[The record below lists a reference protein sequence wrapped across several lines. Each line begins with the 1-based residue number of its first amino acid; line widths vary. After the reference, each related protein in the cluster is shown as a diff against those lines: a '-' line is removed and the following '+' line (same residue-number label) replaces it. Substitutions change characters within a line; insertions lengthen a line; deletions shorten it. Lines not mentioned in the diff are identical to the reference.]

1 MSFFRDNVST
11 SFYKKDWVESLKSK
25 LFEIQQ
31 SKFLVTQSYIEIYSE
46 FHRMYGA
53 LKQEQSRLDQIID
66 DIDIQR
72 RGLFVELT
80 KEQNDLYTESK
91 KRLTFVK
98 RRISACSAVMT
109 SMSINKDWSPERQP
123 RVVFD
128 TNNIADSIIVIDDEK
143 VEEKKETKNNN
154 IADSI
159 IVIDDEKIEE
169 KKETKNNNIDDAV
182 EKVEEKKETKTEQSD
197 MLVAVMPCCRGDCK
211 GLVTRNYKCG
221 LCHSKYCKSCRV
233 IKTSEEHTC
242 DPDTVATVQLIKDTA
257 KPCPKCKTSITKID
271 GCDQMWC
278 PQCKTAFSYNTGKID
293 TGSIHNPHYYQFLR
307 ETQGHVPRAQG
318 DNPYCPQDENE
329 LVLAYDLFFRRNTR
343 GTLNF
348 SVAHNT
354 ILDIHRQ
361 LLHINR
367 YRPKT
372 IDLTADTIELR
383 DLRIRYLMNKI
394 TKEDMCDHL
403 IKTHNV
409 NIRTNEVALV
419 YEMVIRSVNDT
430 LRILSNIQVR
440 PSDDLDRHCLEA
452 IATIKKI
459 VTIANDAFEVIAKR
473 WKVKAIRFD
482 DMLKEV
488 KSNAS

>member
-1 MSFFRDNVST
+1 
-11 SFYKKDWVESLKSK
+11 
-25 LFEIQQ
+25 
-31 SKFLVTQSYIEIYSE
+31 
-46 FHRMYGA
+46 MYGA

-143 VEEKKETKNNN
+143 
-154 IADSI
+154 
-159 IVIDDEKIEE
+159 IEE
-169 KKETKNNNIDDAV
+169 K
-182 EKVEEKKETKTEQSD
+182 EKKIEKSV
-197 MLVAVMPCCRGDCK
+197 VAVMPCCHGDCK
-211 GLVTRNYKCG
+211 GIVTSNYKCG
-221 LCHSKYCKSCRV
+221 LCQSNYCKSCRV

-242 DPDTVATVQLIKDTA
+242 DPDTVASVKLIKESS
-257 KPCPKCKTSITKID
+257 KPCPNCKTSITKLS
-271 GCDQMWC
+271 GCDVMFC
-278 PQCKTAFSYNTGKID
+278 VHCKTAFSWNTGLVI
-293 TGSIHNPHYYQFLR
+293 TNPNNIHNEYYYQYLR
-307 ETQGHVPRAQG
+307 ETQGHVPRAHG
-318 DNPYCPQDENE
+318 DNPYCPQDEDE
-329 LVLAYDLFFRRNTR
+329 LVRVYNLFFGRNTR
-343 GTLNF
+343 GTSNF
-348 SVAHNT
+348 TVAHNT

-361 LLHINR
+361 LVHINR
-367 YRPKT
+367 YCPKS

-488 KSNAS
+488 KTNAS